1 MPLQHLLAT
10 IDIDWTPEAVVPNN
24 NVTDG
29 WCIASETH
37 ERGRGG
43 GTQATTKPNATITKK
58 GSEVFIREKKK
69 RERKG
74 DRAASMDRHRSDR
87 SGDRHGDHS
96 GDRQGDRY
104 GDGGRRTSSRWS
116 SDSPTHQHHRY
127 PRGGGAGGSEGF
139 SGGGGGPG
147 RYHPYRVPQDFP
159 APPPPTSGGE
169 GFRNG
174 GRGGGNFDPSMQMG
188 GPRRGGFSGRGAP
201 PTGSLMH

>member
-1 MPLQHLLAT
+1 
-10 IDIDWTPEAVVPNN
+10 
-24 NVTDG
+24 
-29 WCIASETH
+29 
-37 ERGRGG
+37 
-43 GTQATTKPNATITKK
+43 
-58 GSEVFIREKKK
+58 
-69 RERKG
+69 
-74 DRAASMDRHRSDR
+74 MDRHRSDR

-127 PRGGGAGGSEGF
+127 PRGGGAGAGAGGSEGF
-139 SGGGGGPG
+139 SGGGGGGPG

-174 GRGGGNFDPSMQMG
+174 GRGGGGGGNFDPSMQMG

-201 PTGSLMH
+201 PTGYRYADRPLLSSTAKIDCRWSILVVGG